1 MKKEELS
8 LINFTDLNKE
18 QESRIL
24 TWRNN
29 TNVRKWMYTSES
41 ITNHNHQI
49 FIEMLKTDTTKQ
61 YYLVLKNSH
70 EIGVIY
76 FTNIDLLSKQANFG
90 IYSNPLN
97 KGNGKSMMH
106 ILKNYGF
113 NTLQLHTL
121 TAEVFQ
127 ENTIAY
133 SLYIN
138 TGFKEIKTTLI
149 KEQNI
154 IQMELKNENR

>member
-29 TNVRKWMYTSES
+29 TNVRKWMYTSEPIS
-41 ITNHNHQI
+41 NRNHQN
-49 FIEMLKTDTTKQ
+49 FIEMLKTDKTKQ
-61 YYLVLKNSH
+61 YYLVLKDSH

-76 FTNIDLLSKQANFG
+76 FTNINLLSNQAQFG
-90 IYSNPLN
+90 IYSNPLD
-97 KGNGKSMMH
+97 KGNGKSMMQA
-106 ILKNYGF
+106 LKNYGF
-113 NTLQLHTL
+113 NTLKLHTL
-121 TAEVFQ
+121 IAEVFQ

-133 SLYIN
+133 NLYIN
-138 TGFKEIKTTLI
+138 AGFKETKTTLI